1 MGLDRIGSPPGR
13 TVLPRSQGG
22 GREAQ
27 PGRTAVLPGAGP
39 PRAGGRS
46 LAAGTSALIW
56 AFHLVIYG
64 GSVSPPCRRARGKV
78 TAWLYFRRRGHRHG
92 RAPWPGPHRGPV
104 GRAAGPPARDVRA
117 GPSAGGYGSAALFLI
132 SPFSSPR
139 SATHPGGP
147 MAGSPALVARLFW
160 ERYEGRPPW
169 GVTQRWLPG
178 GMSRCADRS
187 PEGATAACRG
197 RCAGLTCPRRA
208 AAAPP
213 DVSGSLATVR
223 PLARAWTSTVSMG
236 CCTTPGLASTR
247 SARPAWPGS

>member
-64 GSVSPPCRRARGKV
+64 GSVSPPCRRARRKV
-78 TAWLYFRRRGHRHG
+78 TAWLFFRWRGHRYG

-117 GPSAGGYGSAALFLI
+117 GPSAGGYGSAALF
-132 SPFSSPR
+132 SSPR
-139 SATHPGGP
+139 SRLPGQPPIPGGQ
-147 MAGSPALVARLFW
+147 W
-160 ERYEGRPPW
+160 
-169 GVTQRWLPG
+169 
-178 GMSRCADRS
+178 
-187 PEGATAACRG
+187 
-197 RCAGLTCPRRA
+197 RA
-208 AAAPP
+208 A
-213 DVSGSLATVR
+213 R
-223 PLARAWTSTVSMG
+223 PW
-236 CCTTPGLASTR
+236 
-247 SARPAWPGS
+247 WPGSSGNGTRAGRRGASPKGGCRVECRGAPIGHPKVLHQHVVGDALV